1 MIGVYKITNPKGQ
14 IYIGSSSNIKK
25 RFYNHKAME
34 RHQRKLHESFI
45 KYGVENHKFEVIEEC
60 EVDDLLRLERHYG
73 IMYNSTS
80 EDNLNCALPSYKD
93 LPAIISDSTK
103 KKLSEGRLGDKHWNY
118 GKKLNDVT
126 KEKIRQSHL
135 GKKHTLEH
143 RNNVSKNNGSSRIIL
158 DLETG
163 FFYDSVADLHKFF
176 NKFSTTHLCSMLNG
190 NRKNKTNFIYA

>member
-25 RFYNHKAME
+25 RFYSHKAME

-60 EVDDLLRLERHYG
+60 EVEDLLRLERHYG

-163 FFYDSVADLHKFF
+163 FFYDSVADLHKYF
-176 NKFSTTHLCSMLNG
+176 NKFSATYLCSMLNG
-190 NRKNKTNFIYA
+190 NRTNKTNFIYA